1 MILNNENKLKGKS
14 SFTKI
19 VFFSLFLICLTM
31 IFSSSTSHAATTNGN
46 VIYVNGS
53 SGKDTNDGYTW
64 STAKLTINNAVNTV
78 SNGGAVNIASG
89 TYTGSGNTNII
100 IRNNMTIIGE
110 NQNNTSIMGPG
121 QIFTIQSNK
130 TVTIENLTLTQGLT
144 ENMGGAIYN
153 AGNLTIINC
162 SITDS
167 LSKHQGGAICNAG
180 TLNILNTTIK
190 GNIAVQSG
198 GGIYNYG
205 TLTVNN
211 SNIIN
216 NEAVG
221 IGGGIANDGTL
232 IVTNSTINN
241 NTAIGDLNCSGGGI
255 NNNGNLTVTNSSIN
269 YNSAYKGGGIY
280 NVGSAS
286 ITGSQ
291 ISYNTIQFGDGGGIY
306 NLGTITVNSSSI
318 NNNSANEGNG
328 GGIYNC
334 DQGTITLKYSNI
346 KSNSAT
352 IGGGIRNSG
361 NLTVTGCD
369 FVSNK
374 SNNSGN
380 AIFNVNT
387 LIAHFNRFYDTAAG
401 YEIYS
406 GTTAD
411 AKYNW
416 WGSNSSPSSK
426 VTSNVNVTPWIILKI
441 GSNLTTIKNG
451 KTSTI
456 TANLLYDSNGT
467 YHNPR
472 SGHTINGLSVSFT
485 TTLGSILRSSALTNG
500 MATTTLTG
508 GSTSGYATV
517 TAQLN
522 GQSVTQKVLIDN
534 ISPTVSSCNPTTG
547 ATGIG
552 CDKAITITFNENIK
566 ANSTCNIILK
576 ASNGTTITITKSISG
591 KVLTITHS
599 SKLAANTKYTLTIY
613 SGSIIDFASN
623 PVATKTIT
631 FTTGS
636 S

>member
-1 MILNNENKLKGKS
+1 MILNNENKLRGKS

-31 IFSSSTSHAATTNGN
+31 IFSSSTSHAATTNGS

-78 SNGGAVNIASG
+78 SNGGTVNIANG
-89 TYTGSGNTNII
+89 IYTGSGNTNII
-100 IRNNMTIIGE
+100 IRNNMTITGE
-110 NQNNTSIMGPG
+110 NQNDTSIMGPG

-130 TVTIENLTLTQGLT
+130 TVTIENLELTQGLT
-144 ENMGGAIYN
+144 DNMGGAIYN
-153 AGNLTIINC
+153 EGNLTIINC
-162 SITDS
+162 SITNS
-167 LSKHQGGAICNAG
+167 LSKHHGGAICNKG
-180 TLNILNTTIK
+180 TLTILNTTIK
-190 GNIAVQSG
+190 GNIGFSSG

-232 IVTNSTINN
+232 IVTNSIINN
-241 NTAIGDLNCSGGGI
+241 NTSIGNFEGGGI
-255 NNNGNLTVTNSSIN
+255 YNSGNLTVTNSSIN
-269 YNSAYKGGGIY
+269 YNSAYVGGGIY
-280 NVGSAS
+280 NSGSAN

-291 ISYNTIQFGDGGGIY
+291 INYNTILFGGGGGIY
-306 NLGTITVNSSSI
+306 NFKGTITVNSSSI
-318 NNNSANEGNG
+318 NNNSADEGDG

-334 DQGTITLKYSNI
+334 VNGTINVNYSNI

-352 IGGGIRNSG
+352 NIGGGIRNGG
-361 NLTVTGCD
+361 NLTITGCD

-374 SNNSGN
+374 SNNGN
-380 AIFNVNT
+380 AIFNTST
-387 LIAHFNRFYDTAAG
+387 LIAHFNRFYDTATG

-406 GTTAD
+406 GVTSD

-441 GSNLTTIKNG
+441 GSTLTTIKNG
-451 KTSTI
+451 ITSKI

-467 YHNPR
+467 YHNPL

-485 TTLGSILRSSALTNG
+485 TTLGSIIKSSTLTNG
-500 MATTTLTG
+500 MATTTLIG
-508 GSTSGYATV
+508 GLTSGYATV

-522 GQSVTQKVLIDN
+522 NQSVIQKVLIDN
-534 ISPTVSSCNPTTG
+534 ISPTVSSSNPTTG
-547 ATGIG
+547 ATGIDR
-552 CDKAITITFNENIK
+552 DKAITITFNENIK
-566 ANSTCNIILK
+566 TNSSYNIILK

-599 SKLAANTKYTLTIY
+599 SKLAANTKYTLTLY
-613 SGSIIDFASN
+613 TGSITDQAGN
-623 PVATKTIT
+623 PIATKTIT

-636 S
+636 T